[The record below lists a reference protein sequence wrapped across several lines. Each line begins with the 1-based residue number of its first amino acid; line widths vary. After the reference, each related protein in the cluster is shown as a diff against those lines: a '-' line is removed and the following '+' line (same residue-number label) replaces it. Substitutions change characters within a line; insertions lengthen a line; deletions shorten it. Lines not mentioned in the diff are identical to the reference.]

1 MILSRSVVKIGMLNC
16 DDGEWKELPGFEGGG
31 YCLEALC
38 PHPPVLQVVE
48 CSTQGQR
55 EGGLKEARAQ

>member
-1 MILSRSVVKIGMLNC
+1 MLNC